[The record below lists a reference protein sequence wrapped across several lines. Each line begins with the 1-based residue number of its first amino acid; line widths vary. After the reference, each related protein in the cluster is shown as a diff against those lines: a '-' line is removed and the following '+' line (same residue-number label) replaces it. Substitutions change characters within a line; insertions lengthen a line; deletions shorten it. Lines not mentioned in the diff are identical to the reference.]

1 MAVRQFSDAPPYAP
15 FRAVHAGSSGFVPR
29 RGPRAPAARTPLEG
43 NRFVKAAAGKA
54 TPMRRTTSVIFALAH
69 AAAAILVIWI
79 LLDLFGA
86 NQGNA
91 LVHWFRTA
99 ADWLSGWSRGLF
111 TVSHHTGQVLLD
123 YGLPAVVYLAL
134 GNLVARARPAG

>member
-1 MAVRQFSDAPPYAP
+1 
-15 FRAVHAGSSGFVPR
+15 
-29 RGPRAPAARTPLEG
+29 
-43 NRFVKAAAGKA
+43 
-54 TPMRRTTSVIFALAH
+54 MRRTTSVISALAH

-86 NQGNA
+86 NQDNP
-91 LVHWFRTA
+91 LVHWFHSV

-134 GNLVARARPAG
+134 GNLVTRARPLS